1 MKTQLTLYV
10 IFIILITS
18 CVQKKQGDNMINKKL
33 ETIVNADTIGNKE
46 IEMNLKNQL
55 YLYSVAVHE
64 GDPDVAISYI
74 YPDLLVYLKQQYPD
88 DFSITSM
95 KESFREMGRD
105 MERTKEEMGLTY
117 EYKIGKILNRID
129 LGSDKIYIIE
139 NYLIGKTDLEEYSER
154 GVVVAITNDNGQN
167 WTFME
172 KDPESIP
179 PTLRMKFS
187 EDVVRQIM
195 KIN

>member
-1 MKTQLTLYV
+1 
-10 IFIILITS
+10 
-18 CVQKKQGDNMINKKL
+18 MINKKF

-64 GDPDVAISYI
+64 GDADVAISYI

-88 DFSITSM
+88 EFSITSM

-105 MERTKEEMGLTY
+105 MERTKKEMGLTY
-117 EYKIGKILNRID
+117 EYKIGKIINRID
-129 LGSDKIYIIE
+129 LGHDKIYIIE
-139 NYLIGKTDLEEYSER
+139 NYLIGKKDLEEYSER